1 VESGFLISFQKKT
14 TKKNTIAVLDGVR
27 GLACLSVLAFHIHL
41 MTLELHLWSFSTVG
55 TLASAIMMTGSAGV
69 TLFFVLSGFL
79 LFLPYAKALLF
90 EENPWPGTGQFYLRR
105 VLRIFPGY
113 YISLFLIT
121 LWTQSQYLQPAHWKE
136 FGLFLTFLMD
146 STPLTY
152 QKINGP
158 YWTLAIEW
166 QFYMLL
172 PFLALGLN
180 WIARRYARERRVW
193 IVPLCLLGLMAWGVS
208 SRYWGGYLMAHP
220 SVTFLIPRPV
230 LNVTLFFLYGTG
242 GKYLEDFAV
251 GMLISFCYVL
261 SRQASPLHTLTQHIR
276 RYTWWLWGTGL
287 VWLLVVSLWHLNRWF
302 PNTVP
307 LFNPVS
313 TSYDWFSELS
323 LSLGFGLCI
332 TAILFGPAE
341 LKRLFEWRPLR
352 WLGSISYSL
361 YIWHLPILIFFFY
374 SLHIRDIIRNW
385 NPLLA
390 YSIYWLCAVF
400 VIIPFSYVLY
410 RVVELPGMRVGDKL
424 RKKQV
429 RKEVSEHEQAGR
441 KVA

>member
-1 VESGFLISFQKKT
+1 
-14 TKKNTIAVLDGVR
+14 
-27 GLACLSVLAFHIHL
+27 
-41 MTLELHLWSFSTVG
+41 MG
-55 TLASAIMMTGSAGV
+55 TLASAIIMTGSAGV

-79 LFLPYAKALLF
+79 LFLPYAKAILF
-90 EENPWPGTGQFYLRR
+90 EENKWPGTRQFYLRR

-121 LWTQSQYLQPAHWKE
+121 LGTQPQYLQPAHWKE

-152 QKINGP
+152 QKLNGP

-172 PFLALGLN
+172 PFLALGLS
-180 WIARRYARERRVW
+180 WIARRYAVERRVW
-193 IVPLCLLGLMAWGVS
+193 IVPLCLLGLMVWGVL
-208 SRYWGGYLMAHP
+208 SRYWGGYLATHL
-220 SVTFLIPRPV
+220 SVTFFVPRQV
-230 LNVTLFFLYGTG
+230 LNVASFFLYGTN
-242 GKYLEDFAV
+242 GKFLEDFAV
-251 GMLISFCYVL
+251 GMLISFCYAL
-261 SRQASPLHTLTQHIR
+261 SRQASPLHTFTQSMR
-276 RYTWWLWGTGL
+276 CYTWWLWGTGIL
-287 VWLLVVSLWHLNRWF
+287 WLLFVSLWHLNRWF
-302 PNTVP
+302 PDTVP
-307 LFNPVS
+307 FFNPVS
-313 TSYDWFSELS
+313 ISYDWFSELS

-332 TAILFGPAE
+332 TAILFGPVE

-361 YIWHLPILIFFFY
+361 YIWHLPILGFFFS
-374 SLHIRDIIRNW
+374 SLHIRDVIRSW

-390 YSIYWLCAVF
+390 YSLYWLYAAL

-410 RVVELPGMRVGDKL
+410 RVVERPWMWLGERLG
-424 RKKQV
+424 KKEV
-429 RKEVSEHEQAGR
+429 RGEVSEHEHVRR